1 MWQLQQRAP
10 STKRLACDGIWPRA
24 ATDHV
29 TEVVVDSM
37 SRLRMYE
44 VARAVSRRCQ
54 FSVSSFIERH
64 KKAIRIH
71 LHSP

>member
-54 FSVSSFIERH
+54 FFYREAQKSHPHPS
-64 KKAIRIH
+64 A
-71 LHSP
+71 